1 MTWLGIV
8 LLVLVLLAVLYVA
21 LACPHLPRRPLNKLA
36 GWDYAHRGLWNAERP
51 ENSLAAFKAAVDAAM
66 QVGLPEACM
75 PLSDAVVLVSL
86 APKSNTAHNA
96 YFAALADVQAGKAGP
111 IPRQLQNKHYD
122 GEDAAVKGQHYLY
135 PHDYPGSWVDQQ
147 YLPDALRNAA
157 YYVPGNNKNE
167 QAYQAYWA
175 AVREKYGK

>member
-1 MTWLGIV
+1 M
-8 LLVLVLLAVLYVA
+8 
-21 LACPHLPRRPLNKLA
+21 
-36 GWDYAHRGLWNAERP
+36 
-51 ENSLAAFKAAVDAAM
+51 
-66 QVGLPEACM
+66 
-75 PLSDAVVLVSL
+75 
-86 APKSNTAHNA
+86 
-96 YFAALADVQAGKAGP
+96 
-111 IPRQLQNKHYD
+111 
-122 GEDAAVKGQHYLY
+122 KGQHYLY

>member
-1 MTWLGIV
+1 MELEKLDAWRP
-8 LLVLVLLAVLYVA
+8 LLAEELKK
-21 LACPHLPRRPLNKLA
+21 P
-36 GWDYAHRGLWNAERP
+36 
-51 ENSLAAFKAAVDAAM
+51 
-66 QVGLPEACM
+66 
-75 PLSDAVVLVSL
+75 
-86 APKSNTAHNA
+86 

>member
-1 MTWLGIV
+1 MITRSNSRLMV
-8 LLVLVLLAVLYVA
+8 LDSSSFFGPPATASAAKYALCAVLDLGA
-21 LACPHLPRRPLNKLA
+21 RLTSTTAS
-36 GWDYAHRGLWNAERP
+36 DRGIHA
-51 ENSLAAFKAAVDAAM
+51 S
-66 QVGLPEACM
+66 
-75 PLSDAVVLVSL
+75 
-86 APKSNTAHNA
+86 
-96 YFAALADVQAGKAGP
+96 GKAGP